1 MSKNELESGQ
11 RMKCPHCGN
20 ELDGKDVC
28 AKCGGKVSM
37 QEAEL
42 EVEYKDFKISE
53 FLEIRKKQQKPRN
66 GEPDIPAGVRK
77 KQKGSHKSSGSG
89 LSAEKSVKSA
99 TQEISQV
106 TPGKKNS
113 LMMIV
118 IIVLI
123 ALAVIFGAYF
133 LMRTMFEK

>member
-11 RMKCPHCGN
+11 HMKCPHCGN
-20 ELDGKDVC
+20 ELDGKDIC

-37 QEAEL
+37 QEAGL

-53 FLEIRKKQQKPRN
+53 FLEIRKKQQKPGN
-66 GEPDIPAGVRK
+66 GEPNIPAGVRK

-89 LSAEKSVKSA
+89 LSDEKPVKSA
-99 TQEISQV
+99 KRGTRQV
-106 TPGKKNS
+106 TQVKKNS

-133 LMRTMFEK
+133 LMQTMFEK

>member
-1 MSKNELESGQ
+1 MAKNELKNAQ
-11 RMKCPHCGN
+11 RMRCPHCGN

-28 AKCGGKVSM
+28 AKCVEKVSI

-53 FLEIRKKQQKPRN
+53 FLEIRKKQQKPGT
-66 GEPDIPAGVRK
+66 GEPDMPGRVRK
-77 KQKGSHKSSGSG
+77 KQKGLHKPSGSG
-89 LSAEKSVKSA
+89 LSAEKPEKSA
-99 TQEISQV
+99 MRGTRRVTQ
-106 TPGKKNS
+106 GKKNS
-113 LMMIV
+113 LIMIV

-133 LMRTMFEK
+133 LMRTIFEK